1 MDDEDNLSQSYSRI
15 SNEGKSFK
23 KPSNMPAR
31 KPRESANHIYYPG
44 LQLEIRHKRSTVIAT
59 VLEYISK
66 TKILTKIKASL
77 AKPLNNN

>member
-1 MDDEDNLSQSYSRI
+1 
-15 SNEGKSFK
+15 
-23 KPSNMPAR
+23 MPKIQPNR

-66 TKILTKIKASL
+66 TKILTKIKDVRVKYLKNTVRYNAYVYYGNINTEIFSHR
-77 AKPLNNN
+77 NR